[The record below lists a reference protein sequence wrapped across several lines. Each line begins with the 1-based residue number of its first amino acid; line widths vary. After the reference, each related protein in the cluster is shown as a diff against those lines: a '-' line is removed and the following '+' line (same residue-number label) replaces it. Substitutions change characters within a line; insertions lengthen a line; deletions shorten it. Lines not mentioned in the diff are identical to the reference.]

1 MAIDEGVETA
11 ILAGGCF
18 WCLEAVFEQLEGVLH
33 VESGYIGGHVP
44 YPTYE
49 EVCGGRTG
57 HAEAVRVSFK
67 PEII

>member
-49 EVCGGRTG
+49 GHQEVVNNF
-57 HAEAVRVSFK
+57 HLHLK
-67 PEII
+67 NLIHPY